1 MILLVFSLAIVLVLS
16 IILTIISDENRILD
30 ILVIILNIIGLVLL
44 FVIVNF
50 L

>member
-16 IILTIISDENRILD
+16 IILSIISDENRILD

-44 FVIVNF
+44 FVIVNC

>member
-44 FVIVNF
+44 FVIVNC